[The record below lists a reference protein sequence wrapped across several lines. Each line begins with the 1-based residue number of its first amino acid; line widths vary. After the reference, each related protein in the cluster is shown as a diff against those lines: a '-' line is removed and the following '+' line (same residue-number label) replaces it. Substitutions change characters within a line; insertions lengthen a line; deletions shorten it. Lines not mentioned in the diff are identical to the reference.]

1 MNRRKISA
9 MLAVAL
15 ITSQVQGI
23 TFAETK
29 TSSQEI
35 DKVNEVVLENL
46 DDNNSDSIADEKTDI
61 QEGISR
67 RK

>member
-29 TSSQEI
+29 VSSQEI
-35 DKVNEVVLENL
+35 DKVNEVILENK
-46 DDNNSDSIADEKTDI
+46 DDNSDDSIVDE
-61 QEGISR
+61 
-67 RK
+67 

>member
-29 TSSQEI
+29 ASSQEI

-46 DDNNSDSIADEKTDI
+46 YDNNSD
-61 QEGISR
+61 
-67 RK
+67 